1 MKRIPEPELMTDAQQ
16 AEAYATA
23 DFEEPY
29 ALFIRLFSAYFPQAT
44 LKDAQVLDL
53 GCGPADITRRF
64 AQAFAHC
71 HLDAVD
77 GSAAMLKQGE
87 DTLKRYGL
95 TDRVNFLIAHLPK
108 ENLPQAHYHAVIS
121 NSLLHHL
128 AEPQVLWETIKVTA
142 RPDAFI
148 FMMDLI
154 RPESIKQVEIMVDRY
169 AGGAPNILRRDFFNS
184 LLAAYRID
192 EVQAQLQRAGLG
204 YLQVHE
210 VSDRHLVVVGRFKGL
225 PV

>member
-1 MKRIPEPELMTDAQQ
+1 MKRIPEPELMTDVQQ
-16 AEAYATA
+16 VQAYATA
-23 DFEEPY
+23 DFEEPH

-44 LKDAQVLDL
+44 LRDAQVLDL

-64 AQAFAHC
+64 AQAFEYC

-87 DTLKRYGL
+87 NTLKRYGL
-95 TDRVNFLIAHLPK
+95 TERVRFLTARLP
-108 ENLPQAHYHAVIS
+108 EGYLSPGHYHAIIS

-128 AEPQVLWETIKVTA
+128 ADPQVLWETIKSTA
-142 RPDAFI
+142 CPDALI
-148 FMMDLI
+148 FVMDLI

-169 AGGAPNILRRDFFNS
+169 AGGESNILRRDFFNS

-192 EVQAQLQRAGLG
+192 EVHAQLQHADLG
-204 YLQVHE
+204 YLHVHE
-210 VSDRHLVVVGRFKGL
+210 VSDRHLVVVGTFKG
-225 PV
+225 PSV